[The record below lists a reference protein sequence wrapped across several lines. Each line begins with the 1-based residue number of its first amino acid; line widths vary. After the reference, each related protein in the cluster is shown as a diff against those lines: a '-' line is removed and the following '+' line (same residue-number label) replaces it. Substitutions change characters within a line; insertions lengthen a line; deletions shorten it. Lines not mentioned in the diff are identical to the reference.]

1 MRRTPDVCK
10 EHGKR
15 LAIYDAQHRFIT
27 QQATIPVDEMNITL
41 EEQIEYMRRHLDYC
55 LEYPVG
61 KDGKI
66 SAAILATLEAVRDG
80 HKEKVEK

>member
-1 MRRTPDVCK
+1 M
-10 EHGKR
+10 
-15 LAIYDAQHRFIT
+15 
-27 QQATIPVDEMNITL
+27 ITL

-66 SAAILATLEAVRDG
+66 SAAILATLESCREQKILCLLEDG
-80 HKEKVEK
+80 TIVGSVITKLPTAGPWVEETKKTEIT